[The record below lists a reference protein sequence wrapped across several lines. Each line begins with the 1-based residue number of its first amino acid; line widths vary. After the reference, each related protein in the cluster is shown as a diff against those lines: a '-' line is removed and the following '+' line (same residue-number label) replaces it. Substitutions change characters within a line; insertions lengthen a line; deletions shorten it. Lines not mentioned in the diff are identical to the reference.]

1 MGSTVVVIED
11 DADSRDWLVE
21 ALQSE
26 GYRVLCASNGAEGL
40 LLVAALQERPSLILL
55 DMMMPM
61 VDGWDVLAAL
71 AVARARRPPVVVVTA
86 AKVHRVLAGAE
97 AVLTKP
103 VHIDELHDTVRR
115 FAA

>member
-1 MGSTVVVIED
+1 MSGTVVVIED
-11 DADSRDWLVE
+11 DPDSREWLVE

-26 GYRVLCASNGAEGL
+26 GYDVVCASNGAEGL
-40 LLVAALQERPSLILL
+40 VRVAALEKRPSLILL

-61 VDGWDVLAAL
+61 VDGWDVLASL
-71 AVARARRPPVVVVTA
+71 ARSRPRAPVVIVTA
-86 AKVHRVLAGAE
+86 AKVHGVPAGAE

-103 VHIDELHDTVRR
+103 VHIDELLDAVRR